1 MSLLATVSGT
11 LAMPFI
17 VTRTSLEVWL
27 CLGGALLLDEA
38 WGEMPR
44 AIHPVV
50 YMGKPIRWFKSWGL
64 RRPWEQFL
72 GGVALVGVLPLSF
85 AWLGA
90 MILWGAKGWSGLEL
104 VLSVFLLKATFASKA
119 LGDAA
124 SRVREALEGHGET
137 GLAKA
142 RYALRSLCSR
152 DARNLDEAHVVGATV
167 ASLAENLSDSVIA
180 PVFFYLI
187 AGIPGAIFYRVVN
200 TMDAVLGYRGPLE
213 YLGKAAARTDD
224 LLNLIPARI
233 TSLCLLLAT
242 PPREWKKIGTLVW
255 QEAGKTPSP
264 NGGWPMAAMAGAL
277 EIPLIKKGVYQLGAG
292 SFRQVPQCGHITGAW
307 AISRRATW
315 IFLALAFA
323 VFVCW

>member
-1 MSLLATVSGT
+1 MVL
-11 LAMPFI
+11 PF
-17 VTRTSLEVWL
+17 TASKTGLEVWVVL
-27 CLGGALLLDEA
+27 AGALLLDWA

-64 RRPWEQFL
+64 RRPWEQFF
-72 GGVALVGVLPLSF
+72 GGVLIVVVLPLAC

-90 MILWGAKGWSGLEL
+90 MILWGAEGWSGLEF

-119 LGDAA
+119 LGEAA
-124 SRVREALEGHGET
+124 SIVQEALEGHGET
-137 GLAKA
+137 GLAQA

-152 DARNLDEAHVVGATV
+152 DARDLDEAHVVGATV

-180 PVFFYLI
+180 PVFFYLVG
-187 AGIPGAIFYRVVN
+187 GIPGAIFYRVVN

-224 LLNLIPARI
+224 VFNLIPARI

-242 PPREWKKIGTLVW
+242 PPRQWKKIGTLVW

-277 EIPLIKKGVYQLGAG
+277 EISLIKKGVYQLGA
-292 SFRQVPQCGHITGAW
+292 FPHVPQCGHITEAW

-315 IFLALAFA
+315 IFLALAWV
-323 VFVCW
+323 VFVWVVPLQGLEGIGL

>member
-1 MSLLATVSGT
+1 
-11 LAMPFI
+11 MPF
-17 VTRTSLEVWL
+17 TDLKTGFEVWL
-27 CLGGALLLDEA
+27 CLGGALLLDGA

-50 YMGKPIRWFKSWGL
+50 FIGKPIRWFKNLGL
-64 RRPWEQFL
+64 RRPWSQFL
-72 GGVALVGVLPLSF
+72 GGLLLVILLPLGC
-85 AWLGA
+85 AWLSA
-90 MILWGAKGWSGLEL
+90 ILLWETQGWSGLEL
-104 VLSVFLLKATFASKA
+104 VLRVFLLKATFASKA
-119 LGDAA
+119 LGEAGL
-124 SRVREALEGHGET
+124 RIEEALKDQSET
-137 GLAKA
+137 GLAQA

-152 DARNLDEAHVVGATV
+152 DARDLDEAHVVGATV

-180 PVFFYLI
+180 PVFFYLV

-224 LLNLIPARI
+224 IVNLIPARI
-233 TSLCLLLAT
+233 TSFCLLLAT

-277 EIPLIKKGVYQLGAG
+277 EISLIKKGVYQLGAFPDMPRG
-292 SFRQVPQCGHITGAW
+292 EHITEAW

-315 IFLALAFA
+315 IFLSLAWV